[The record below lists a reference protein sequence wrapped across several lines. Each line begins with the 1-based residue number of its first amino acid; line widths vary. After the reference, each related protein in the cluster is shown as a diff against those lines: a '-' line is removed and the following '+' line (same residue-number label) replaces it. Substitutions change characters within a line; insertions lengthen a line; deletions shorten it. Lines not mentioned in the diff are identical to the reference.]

1 MVEKSKKLFNIH
13 KDNDYPILKALESE
27 FGYTATQSILTHIT
41 STLGI
46 SKQKIL
52 SDYETFSK
60 VVKQVYD
67 DAGEKNILD
76 KLTDVK

>member
-1 MVEKSKKLFNIH
+1 MVGKSGKLFDIQKND
-13 KDNDYPILKALESE
+13 KDNPILKALESE
-27 FGYTATQSILTHIT
+27 LGYTATQSILSNIS
-41 STLGI
+41 STLGM

-67 DAGEKNILD
+67 DAGEK
-76 KLTDVK
+76 